1 MKKLTLQQAKQRGF
15 TMIELLIVIA
25 ILGLLAS
32 LVAPEMIGRADSS
45 KVKTAQTQMEMF
57 QTALDTYRLDTGRYP
72 EQLNDL
78 LEDDAR
84 NWQGPYLPTSTLP
97 TDPWN
102 NDYVYRTP
110 GEGNQ
115 PFYLA
120 SLGADGQP
128 GGTELDADIVH
139 EW

>member
-1 MKKLTLQQAKQRGF
+1 MKLNKMKQQAIKGF
-15 TMIELLIVIA
+15 TLIELLIVIV

-32 LVAPEMIGRADSS
+32 LVAPEMLGRADSS
-45 KVKTAQTQMEMF
+45 RVATAQTQMKMF

-72 EQLNDL
+72 ENLSQLIS
-78 LEDDAR
+78 DDAR
-84 NWQGPYLPTSTLP
+84 NWQGPYLPSSNVP
-97 TDPWN
+97 KDPWD

-110 GEGNQ
+110 GEGDR

-120 SLGADGQP
+120 SYGADGQP
-128 GGTELDADIVH
+128 GGSGLDEDIVH